1 MSNKDIAKIVLA
13 VTVAPVIASM
23 AIGGIVMGIGG
34 VANLIQKHKIKKKR
48 LKNGT
53 VIEIDGKYYE
63 VTKESE

>member
-34 VANLIQKHKIKKKR
+34 VANLIQKHKIKKR

>member
-1 MSNKDIAKIVLA
+1 MSNKDVAKIVLA

-34 VANLIQKHKIKKKR
+34 VANLIQKHKIKKG

-53 VIEIDGKYYE
+53 VVEVDGTYYNVVE
-63 VTKESE
+63 ESK